1 VFICPH
7 LRLKKDKFLTAD
19 DNGLT
24 LIHADED
31 KRDRNNSDSK
41 RFNIKVINFH
51 ISELSNFTPTSL
63 TNR

>member
-24 LIHADED
+24 LIHADEG
-31 KRDRNNSDSK
+31 RE
-41 RFNIKVINFH
+41 IKI
-51 ISELSNFTPTSL
+51 I
-63 TNR
+63 